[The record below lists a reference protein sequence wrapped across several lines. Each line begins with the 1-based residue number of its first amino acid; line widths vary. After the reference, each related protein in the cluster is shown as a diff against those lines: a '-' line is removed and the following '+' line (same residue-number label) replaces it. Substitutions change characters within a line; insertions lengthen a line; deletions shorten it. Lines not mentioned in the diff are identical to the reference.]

1 MFSAPNSAELVKTYI
16 SRYPLCEK
24 AKDLMFKHKD
34 SSALLKVYLENRSG
48 YIRITSNDL
57 MRMMSHPDAK
67 NLAWDIM
74 RHIGGNQLPMDV
86 VYKMCALDIN
96 LIDTYLREASWYQLN
111 LFIERI
117 EPCYVNAERAMVLAL
132 APNRDVQ
139 LNLLLNEKQQKAIL
153 RLKNAEE
160 LIRIYVHSERDT
172 DYNEYYRSFRLCD
185 EFIEKMATMSDGAE
199 LMKICIKYD
208 LM

>member
-1 MFSAPNSAELVKTYI
+1 MATY
-16 SRYPLCEK
+16 
-24 AKDLMFKHKD
+24 F
-34 SSALLKVYLENRSG
+34 
-48 YIRITSNDL
+48 
-57 MRMMSHPDAK
+57 
-67 NLAWDIM
+67 
-74 RHIGGNQLPMDV
+74 PMDV

-96 LIDTYLREASWYQLN
+96 LIDTYIREASWGERN
-111 LFIERI
+111 LFIESV
-117 EPCYVNAERAMVLAL
+117 EPWYVNAERAMVLAL